1 MILQIRENRGVKI
14 VKKILVVFISISLA
28 LMGCASSTGGGGIQ
42 ADIVNG
48 ATAVDTDISGLQGQ
62 QADSASDAQAIT
74 DTSDKIAGSIDTAIS
89 QLNDGEGADSEFASI
104 IQQVQNRQ
112 SINYSVPIGD
122 DSRQDGSG
130 AKDKE
135 SAQ

>member
-1 MILQIRENRGVKI
+1 MQ
-14 VKKILVVFISISLA
+14 KILVIFISISLA
-28 LMGCASSTGGGGIQ
+28 LIGCASSTGGGGIQ

-74 DTSDKIAGSIDTAIS
+74 DTSDQITDSIETAIVQLGTGAKTDGEFARIVNQIQKRESIDYI
-89 QLNDGEGADSEFASI
+89 E
-104 IQQVQNRQ
+104 
-112 SINYSVPIGD
+112 SVGD
-122 DSRQDGSG
+122 DSGQDGAG
-130 AKDKE
+130 AKYKE